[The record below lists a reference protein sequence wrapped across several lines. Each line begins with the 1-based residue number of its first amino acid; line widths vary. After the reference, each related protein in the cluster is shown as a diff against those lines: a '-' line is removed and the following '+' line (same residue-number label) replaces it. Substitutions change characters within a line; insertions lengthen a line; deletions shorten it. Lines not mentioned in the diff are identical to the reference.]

1 MMEETKVTMSK
12 DRRKAIEAHVKVIM
26 DHKKREFD
34 KAVDKR
40 QAFSDYVIQRVVYDF
55 LADVENLKG
64 ENNKKLDLAHELYLD
79 YMQVWEEKYGQN

>member
-1 MMEETKVTMSK
+1 MEETKVTMSK
-12 DRRKAIEAHVKVIM
+12 DRRKAIEVHVKVIM
-26 DHKKREFD
+26 DHKKQEFD
-34 KAVDKR
+34 KAIDKR

-55 LADVENLKG
+55 LADV

>member
-1 MMEETKVTMSK
+1 MMELTKVTMSK

-40 QAFSDYVIQRVVYDF
+40 QAFSDYVIKRIIGDF
-55 LADVENLKG
+55 LYDAQSMKDV
-64 ENNKKLDLAHELYLD
+64 NKKMDLAHELYLQ

>member
-1 MMEETKVTMSK
+1 MMELTKVTMSK

-40 QAFSDYVIQRVVYDF
+40 QAFSDYVIQRIIGDF
-55 LADVENLKG
+55 LYDAQSMKDV
-64 ENNKKLDLAHELYLD
+64 NKKMDLAHELYLD